1 MNKTSKENSRSLYFF
16 SSRPV
21 QVCTRAF
28 KQTLHED
35 SWSCFSQH
43 LRRGGEIRSWY
54 HVRGGSSKSEYN
66 NKTAHRTH
74 NNTVSWFIPL
84 QSNSQNAHQT
94 RWTKPRRK
102 TRAHCTFFWSRPV
115 LTSSPSLL
123 SSHVLITL
131 FGNPSPNLVVLLNV
145 TKLWRVGLVNLSYT
159 EEEATF
165 SFSLLWV
172 APQLCSCWS

>member
-84 QSNSQNAHQT
+84 QSNSQNSHQT
-94 RWTKPRRK
+94 RWKNLEGK
-102 TRAHCTFFWSRPV
+102 LALTFPFFVS
-115 LTSSPSLL
+115 SSPSLL

>member
-102 TRAHCTFFWSRPV
+102 PRAHCTFFWSRPV
-115 LTSSPSLL
+115 LAYSARTCSLRQDF
-123 SSHVLITL
+123 SA
-131 FGNPSPNLVVLLNV
+131 GGG
-145 TKLWRVGLVNLSYT
+145 WRVTGSGWRVRGSGWRVKNIYENKIL
-159 EEEATF
+159 
-165 SFSLLWV
+165 
-172 APQLCSCWS
+172 